1 MSRPVLVLPK
11 VHSVKSRH
19 EPKVYKEQE
28 PPKHNQ
34 VSISS
39 VWPNKEK
46 LLQIRQSKGFWDYKL
61 LTKNA
66 YSLENPSE
74 KRVFILDGGEIGEI
88 FIHTF

>member
-46 LLQIRQSKGFWDYKL
+46 LLQIRQSKTHKHQFAF
-61 LTKNA
+61 KNKVCKR
-66 YSLENPSE
+66 EKPSTQIYITCSPAT
-74 KRVFILDGGEIGEI
+74 FIVGIK
-88 FIHTF
+88 